1 MSTRYFH
8 FTLGPV
14 QAFVA
19 QARRTRDFWAG
30 SFLLSWLSGIA
41 MQAVLKQGGKI
52 QFPSPD
58 EAFLEAL
65 TMPGAKGP
73 RQGNI
78 PNRFKAKVDSNFEPQ
93 FVTDAVQTAWM
104 ALANEIWKNDFDH
117 HLEGEQ
123 QTRTKAIWDRQ
134 IKAFW
139 DMQWV
144 LVDGEVTS
152 DGIDRLKNL
161 RTQLPPDEPGVKCNV
176 MDGWQELSGVCRPNR
191 EALDAFWEP
200 LRESKEN
207 LASDLREGE
216 TLCAIAFVKRRF
228 ARYFNDFCCELDGWT
243 AHGWKIPTAQPSTY
257 YLAAAHWLAQV
268 IRDNTEE
275 KISAFY
281 DAARTLDADRGE
293 WDNELA
299 CIRKACEDFGSNWG
313 AAKNFASLDGR
324 IFFQSVLDHLLHKE
338 EKESAKKAKALLHE
352 LTQKPPPPFYALL
365 LMDGDQLGKYM
376 GNPGNQKVISQAL
389 NDFTYEV
396 GSIVEKH
403 NGFLVYAGGDDV
415 FALLPIEDALSC
427 AYALR
432 TRYRACFEKHA
443 QHAPDI
449 ETSLSG
455 AIEYAHVKLPLAK
468 LLADIHPLL
477 DDIAKEDRGRDAI
490 ACRIWKPGGMAAEWA
505 TTWEHAEH
513 AEHAIQDGEVELT
526 RLSNEFRKNQVTD
539 DDARDMASRFL
550 YRLRQHFETLENDTE
565 TLEKV
570 LAMEYRHS
578 GLANADN
585 FEEARQRIKPLLD
598 QCRERKQHA
607 PEPLSPRPDAAML
620 MRFLAFKGAE
630 S

>member
-1 MSTRYFH
+1 MSTCYFH
-8 FTLGPV
+8 FSLGPV

-30 SFLLSWLSGIA
+30 SFLLSWLSAVA
-41 MQAVLKQGGKI
+41 MKTTQKLASEDAIV
-52 QFPSPD
+52 FPIPD
-58 EAFLEAL
+58 KAFLKAIEHSFEKQQA
-65 TMPGAKGP
+65 P

-117 HLEGEQ
+117 LEGEQ

-144 LVDGEVTS
+144 LVDDETTS

-161 RTQLPPDEPGVKCNV
+161 RTHLPPDEPGVKCNV
-176 MDGWQELSGVCRPNR
+176 MDGWQELSGACRPNR
-191 EALDAFWEP
+191 EALDAFWKP
-200 LRESKEN
+200 LRESKQN

-216 TLCAIAFVKRRF
+216 TLCAVSFVKRRF
-228 ARYFNDFCCELDGWT
+228 ARYFEDFCCELDGWT

-257 YLAAAHWLAQV
+257 YLATAHWLAQV
-268 IRDNTEE
+268 IRDNTEG

-281 DAARTLDADRGE
+281 DAALELDTERGE

-365 LMDGDQLGKYM
+365 LMDGDQLGKAM
-376 GNPGNQKVISQAL
+376 GKPENQKPISNTL
-389 NDFTYEV
+389 NAFTSEV
-396 GSIVEKH
+396 GAIVQQH
-403 NGFLVYAGGDDV
+403 SGFLVYAGGDDV
-415 FALLPIEDALSC
+415 FALLPIEDALTC

-432 TRYRACFEKHA
+432 THYRACFEKHA
-443 QHAPDI
+443 PNI
-449 ETSLSG
+449 KTSLSG

-505 TTWEHAEH
+505 TTWEHA
-513 AEHAIQDGEVELT
+513 APCGEVQLT
-526 RLSNEFRKNQVTD
+526 RLANEFRKNQGMD
-539 DDARDMASRFL
+539 DDARDMANKFL
-550 YRLRQHFETLENDTE
+550 YRLRRHFETLENDTE

-585 FEEARQRIKPLLD
+585 FEEARQRIKPLLA
-598 QCRERKQHA
+598 QCCEHKRKPDHTHEIQ
-607 PEPLSPRPDAAML
+607 PPRPDATML